1 MAKYKQSFLSRF
13 IASHGHSLW
22 SKLVLITVPIV
33 AAIIIGSD
41 IFIYNYLYDA
51 SHQTINNLGLQT
63 LDIQSKNI
71 SNYLNAYVHDLR
83 LLSSLYSKNYDS
95 QRLLHSATRLVEDN
109 PDKYLYIRLATP
121 DGMQYTTNS
130 GVDTIGDPMQRDYFR
145 KLSMPN
151 NNEVFAMPKQFK
163 GDSAVFNVAVPV
175 RDDNGRTLAVLTAV
189 FDNDTINSYISNMK
203 INGLGMGAMVDEN
216 TTLIAYPRQKYI
228 NALDFRSAS
237 DKGYRGLGSFL
248 TSIVTDKRVSGIASC
263 LNDSSREVEIY
274 YHRVDNTDWTLGI
287 IVEKDL
293 LYVADWHLLVLLV
306 TTGFVTIL
314 LFCILLWQVIRFIV
328 GPIRSVNTLAQD
340 IAQGRLYSTAA
351 DHIANV
357 DELGDLA
364 RNVKNMKERLRNA
377 VQTIRKYS
385 LETAQSGK
393 SLSDIVAQLS
403 DDTQNQASA
412 VDDISS
418 ALENMASLIERNN
431 ANAKMT
437 CESSDSIAED
447 VLTITKAS
455 ASTLACIQNVISKAK
470 IINEITS
477 RTDLLA
483 INAAVEAARAGVH
496 GKGFAVVAAE
506 IRKLAEH
513 CQEVSIQINESSARS
528 LKITERSSDLVD
540 KITPRIRKN
549 AAMVSEIAASCNE
562 QLDRT
567 VAINHAVQ
575 QLVDITQSNSRSSEA
590 MLRNSEDM
598 ITQWRSLNESVEFF
612 KLTGTETTD
621 PVKLQNLIEEHT
633 TEILKLKSQLVECL
647 EEQGAALGSIAPLAA
662 QIEKAD
668 KTDPQ
673 DSETNAT
680 PRMPK
685 EQHHP
690 GFNIRLEDENK
701 SLDDSYEN
709 FE

>member
-1 MAKYKQSFLSRF
+1 MAKHKQSFLSRF
-13 IASHGHSLW
+13 VASHGHSLW
-22 SKLVLITVPIV
+22 SKLVLLTVPIV

-41 IFIYNYLYDA
+41 IFIYKYLYNA
-51 SHQTINNLGLQT
+51 SHKTINNLGLQT

-83 LLSSLYSKNYDS
+83 LLGSIYSKDFDS
-95 QRLLHSATRLVEDN
+95 KRLLQSATRLVEDN
-109 PDKYLYIRLATP
+109 PDKYLYIRLTTP
-121 DGMQYTTNS
+121 DGLQYTTNGGLDS
-130 GVDTIGDPMQRDYFR
+130 VGDPMQRDYYR
-145 KLSMPN
+145 KLAIPGK
-151 NNEVFAMPKQFK
+151 NEVFAMPKEFK

-175 RDDNGRTLAVLTAV
+175 RNYEGQTLAVLTAV

-228 NALDFRSAS
+228 NTLDFRSAS
-237 DKGYRGLGSFL
+237 QVGYRGLGTFL
-248 TSIVTDKRVSGIASC
+248 TNIVNDKRVSGIASC

-287 IVEKDL
+287 LVEKDSL
-293 LYVADWHLLVLLV
+293 FVADRHMMMLLVI
-306 TTGFVTIL
+306 TGLVTIL
-314 LFCILLWQVIRFIV
+314 LFCILMWQVIRFIV
-328 GPIRSVNTLAQD
+328 EPIRSVNTLAQD

-357 DELGDLA
+357 DELGDLT
-364 RNVKNMKERLRNA
+364 RNVKIMKERLSSA
-377 VQTIRKYS
+377 VHAIRKYS

-403 DDTQNQASA
+403 DDTQKQASA
-412 VDDISS
+412 VEEISS
-418 ALENMASLIERNN
+418 ALDNMSSLIEQNT

-549 AAMVSEIAASCNE
+549 AAMVSDIAASCNE

-590 MLRNSEDM
+590 MLHNSEDM
-598 ITQWRSLNESVEFF
+598 ITLWRSLNESVEFF
-612 KLTGTETTD
+612 KLTGNETKD
-621 PVKLQNLIEEHT
+621 PVKLQKLIEEHT
-633 TEILKLKSQLVECL
+633 TEILKLKSQLVGCL
-647 EEQGAALGSIAPLAA
+647 EKQGINTSVAPSAPKSETDEKTEEPSKSE
-662 QIEKAD
+662 EKA
-668 KTDPQ
+668 KVNV
-673 DSETNAT
+673 SE
-680 PRMPK
+680 K
-685 EQHHP
+685 HHP
-690 GFNIRLEDENK
+690 GFTIQLDEDKKN
-701 SLDDSYEN
+701 LDDSYEH